1 MSAKVLACS
10 TNKGGVLKS
19 SVTVNLA
26 GVWASKGKKVLI
38 IDCDNQGNSILS
50 FGRNPDSYEYT
61 IYDVLLD
68 GLAAE
73 VAITN
78 VYKNIDVL
86 PSNDDMQF
94 FEFDVLT
101 NKDIQEKNRFL
112 LLKKAVNH
120 LKNHYDIILV
130 DSPPTLALT
139 QANILSF
146 VDDVIIPFQPEP
158 YSQRSLIKI
167 VESINTL
174 KLDTNPNLKI
184 LGILGTLV
192 DSRANLHVEILK
204 ECRQLCDKMDWKL
217 FDIVISRSVRFADE
231 LKRQGLPATLSMP
244 NHPIVKKYFELA
256 KEIEEQWQERE
267 VKV

>member
-1 MSAKVLACS
+1 MKAKVLACS

-26 GVWASKGKKVLI
+26 GVWASQGKKVLI

-50 FGRNPDSYEYT
+50 FGHNPDKFEYT
-61 IYDVLLD
+61 VYDVLLD

-73 VAITN
+73 AAIVN

-86 PSNDDMQF
+86 PSNDDMTF

-101 NKDIQEKNRFL
+101 NKDIREKDRFL

-120 LKNHYDIILV
+120 LKESYDIILV

-146 VDDVIIPFQPEP
+146 VDYVIIPFQPEP
-158 YSQRSLIKI
+158 YSMRSLVKI
-167 VESINTL
+167 VQSINTL
-174 KLDTNPNLKI
+174 KLDTNPNIEI

-192 DSRANLHVEILK
+192 DSRANLHTEILQ
-204 ECRQLCDKMDWKL
+204 ECRKLCEQKGWKL
-217 FDIVISRSVRFADE
+217 FETVISRSIRFADE
-231 LKRQGLPATLSMP
+231 LKQQGLPATLSLP
-244 NHPIVKKYFELA
+244 KHNIVKKYFDLA
-256 KEIEEQWQERE
+256 KEIEEVWQEIK
-267 VKV
+267 VKA